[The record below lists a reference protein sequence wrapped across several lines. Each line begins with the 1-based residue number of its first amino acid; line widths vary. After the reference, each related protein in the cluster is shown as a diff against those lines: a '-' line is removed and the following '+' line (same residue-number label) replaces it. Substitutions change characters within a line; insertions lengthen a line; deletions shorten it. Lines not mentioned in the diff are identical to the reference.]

1 MKEKQVSFKLK
12 NKEID
17 RIKIIESEIKAEI
30 IEQKNKCR
38 NNN

>member
-17 RIKIIESEIKAEI
+17 RIKIIESEINAEI

>member
-30 IEQKNKCR
+30 IERKNKCR